1 MAMFSGLKPK
11 AMRTEEV
18 VDWMCGKFII
28 WGNKD
33 DAVHKAVCGGG
44 AFASRNAVLMLDD
57 LLAS

>member
-11 AMRTEEV
+11 AMRTEV

-33 DAVHKAVCGGG
+33 DAVHKAVCGG
-44 AFASRNAVLMLDD
+44 VL
-57 LLAS
+57 LLAGMLF

>member
-1 MAMFSGLKPK
+1 MFSGLKPK

-33 DAVHKAVCGGG
+33 DAVHKAVCGG
-44 AFASRNAVLMLDD
+44 VL
-57 LLAS
+57 LLAGMLF